1 MGNNALGTTMRHLD
15 CRMMAQSVGSRPGP
29 FIVQILAGR
38 TAAIMGY
45 VYVIEVWPCGGPQYL
60 LVQRT
65 RELRAL
71 VEL

>member
-1 MGNNALGTTMRHLD
+1 
-15 CRMMAQSVGSRPGP
+15 MMAGFVGSRPGP

-38 TAAIMGY
+38 TAAIVGY
-45 VYVIEVWPCGGPQYL
+45 VYVLEVWPYGGGHYL

-65 RELRAL
+65 RELRDL